1 MIKITLYLLKII
13 SNKLFIMKRLHFY
26 FIITF
31 TTINFLS
38 AYAQNAIQNVDY
50 FLTDKSGKKISA
62 VFSSLSEFDKS
73 GNAIFSIGGNSH
85 NMWGKIIG
93 AKYGIINKT
102 GSIVLPALYDG
113 LEKMVYDNDS
123 LYVFTN
129 GENRGLM
136 NSIGSVMIPEQEC
149 TSVSQLYNSNPMAI
163 KVEFSNYDCRIY
175 TIDGKPLTSVM
186 QRFDEETGG
195 FIFQSGAYKGFMDKN
210 YKIILPAKYSS
221 LELLQDGSF
230 LVTDMRNKSYVM
242 DLSGKTLT
250 STKYD
255 EMRALTSSQ
264 DYEKVLGYIV
274 NSKGKYGFI
283 DANLKSVIPVKY
295 KSLYDIGFGCDD
307 FIFSCEIKD
316 NEVCILNSKGQQLSK
331 KSFKYVNQSILFDKY
346 LIVEKASKEKPKKKK
361 KKNKKNDSDDE
372 FDYYEYEPSYYN
384 LVDLSGNLV
393 IPTDFEDYTT
403 VYYEL
408 PFSLLL
414 LKNKGTWVGYS
425 KELKPILVGPVG
437 STEKFT
443 YIENLSD
450 DLYIVQI
457 GGKDQGYG
465 KPEGGV
471 FGLFRGNGTQ
481 ILPIVYED
489 ITSTGYGDNLMMIIK
504 QAGKYGLYAKDGKM
518 LVDHIYY
525 SIDCADSYCIVK
537 DYIERLSMEKV
548 GLLNALTGKEVIPA
562 KYNQL
567 EKMYY
572 TDYYAYSEN
581 NKFGIMSSNGSV
593 VLKPKYTYIKSSDL
607 YENDQFFLANVYGS
621 ITADPYGYGTE
632 VVGGNWGVIS
642 IKGDTLVPFK
652 YKEIE
657 FVNDSIMNVIDLE
670 GKAFLMAYPSMKII
684 INKEANYIGA
694 IGYDYF
700 NPIYLVGKDVIIDEY
715 DSRSGGIYGLMD
727 LKGNVI
733 SDLKYSEII
742 EENSFFICNYIEY
755 DGFDLLDNKG
765 NIIQEKVDFVQK
777 LNDSLFIVSK
787 SGSVYLY
794 NVRSK
799 SINDLGGAVQYS
811 APDYFYNT
819 AFIGVKMKNEK
830 WGVINN
836 NGDWIIN
843 AEYCNVTGSDQ
854 QFIIAAVCAGTA
866 YKYGV
871 IDSENN
877 ILIPF
882 EYDSIEEDYDSKYSC
897 VKGTTLYTINLMNE
911 ILKKEDASD
920 ENIRN

>member
-1 MIKITLYLLKII
+1 
-13 SNKLFIMKRLHFY
+13 MKRLHFY

-38 AYAQNAIQNVDY
+38 AYAQNATQNVDY
-50 FLTDKSGKKISA
+50 FLTDKSGKKISS
-62 VFSSLSEFDKS
+62 VFSSLSDFDKS

-85 NMWGKIIG
+85 NNMYDKIIG

-102 GSIVLPALYDG
+102 GKIVLPSIYDG
-113 LEKMVYDNDS
+113 LEKLIYDNDS

-136 NSIGSVMIPEQEC
+136 NLLGSVMIPEQEC
-149 TSVSQLYNSNPMAI
+149 SSVSQLYNSNPIAI

-175 TIDGKPLTSVM
+175 TIDGKPMTPVM
-186 QRFDEETGG
+186 QGFDEETSGY
-195 FIFQSGAYKGFMDKN
+195 IFQSGAYKGFMDKN
-210 YKIILPAKYSS
+210 YKVIFPAKYSS
-221 LELLQDGSF
+221 LELLKDGSF
-230 LVTDMRNKSYVM
+230 LVTDMRNRSYVM

-250 STKYD
+250 LSKYD
-255 EMRALTSSQ
+255 EMRALTSSV

-295 KSLYDIGFGCDD
+295 KSLEDIGFGCDD
-307 FIFSCEIKD
+307 FIFSCGLKE
-316 NEVCILNSKGQQLSK
+316 NEVYILNSKGQQLSK
-331 KSFKYVNQSILFDKY
+331 KSFKSVNQSILFDKY

-361 KKNKKNDSDDE
+361 KKKKKNDSDVE
-372 FDYYEYEPSYYN
+372 FDSFSYEPTYYN

-403 VYYEL
+403 VYDEL
-408 PFSLLL
+408 PFSLFL
-414 LKNKGTWVGYS
+414 LKNKVTWVGYS
-425 KELKPILVGPVG
+425 NELKPILVSPAG

-457 GGKDQGYG
+457 GGKDEGYG
-465 KPEGGV
+465 KPDGGV

-481 ILPIVYED
+481 ILPIIYED
-489 ITSTGYGDNLMMIIK
+489 ITSTGYGDDLMLIVK
-504 QAGKYGLYAKDGKM
+504 QAGKYGLMAKDGKM

-525 SIDCADSYCIVK
+525 SIECDGYDCIVK

-572 TDYYAYSEN
+572 SDFYAFSEN

-593 VLKPKYTYIKSSDL
+593 VLKPKYAYIKSVNL

-621 ITADPYGYGTE
+621 VTADPYGYGSE
-632 VVGGNWGVIS
+632 VEGGNWGVIS

-657 FVNDSIMNVIDLE
+657 FVNDSIMNVVDLE
-670 GKAFLMAYPSMKII
+670 GNAFLIAYPSMKII
-684 INKEANYIGA
+684 INKEANYIGS
-694 IGYDYF
+694 ISYDYL
-700 NPIYLVGKDVIIDEY
+700 NPIYLLGKDVIINEY
-715 DSRSGGIYGLMD
+715 DDRSGGIYGLVD

-733 SDLKYSEII
+733 CDFKYSEII
-742 EENSFFICNYIEY
+742 EESNFFICNYIEF

-765 NIIQEKVDFVQK
+765 NILQEKVNYVQK
-777 LNDSLFIVSK
+777 LNDSLFIISK
-787 SGSVYLY
+787 SEAVYLY

-830 WGVINN
+830 WGVINA

-843 AEYCNVTGSDQ
+843 AEYCNVTGSNQ

-897 VKGTTLYTINLMNE
+897 VKGETLYTINLMNE
-911 ILKKEDASD
+911 ILKKEDATD
-920 ENIRN
+920 ENLR

>member
-1 MIKITLYLLKII
+1 
-13 SNKLFIMKRLHFY
+13 MKKLHFY

-31 TTINFLS
+31 TTINFLG
-38 AYAQNAIQNVDY
+38 AYAQNALQNVDY

-85 NMWGKIIG
+85 NNRYDKIIG
-93 AKYGIINKT
+93 AKYGIINTK
-102 GSIVLPALYDG
+102 GNIVLPANYDG
-113 LEKMVYDNDS
+113 LEKLIYNNDS

-129 GENRGLM
+129 GENLGLM
-136 NSIGSVMIPEQEC
+136 NSKGSVIIPAQEF
-149 TSVSQLYNSNPMAI
+149 TSVDQLYNSNPMAI

-175 TIDGKPLTSVM
+175 SVEGKPMTSVI
-186 QRFDEETGG
+186 QGFDEKTGG

-210 YKIILPAKYSS
+210 YKIIFPAKYSS
-221 LELLQDGSF
+221 LEMLKDGSF

-242 DLSGKTLT
+242 DLSGKTL
-250 STKYD
+250 SLKYD
-255 EMRALTSSQ
+255 EIEALTSAQ

-274 NSKGKYGFI
+274 KSKGKYGYI

-295 KSLYDIGFGCDD
+295 KSLRGRTLGCDD
-307 FIFSCEIKD
+307 FIFFAEFKD
-316 NEVCILNSKGQQLSK
+316 EEVYVLNLKGEQLNK
-331 KSFKYVNQSILFDKY
+331 KSFKYVASSIVLFNKY
-346 LIVEKASKEKPKKKK
+346 LIVEKVSKKKPKKKK
-361 KKNKKNDSDDE
+361 DSDDE
-372 FDYYEYEPSYYN
+372 YDIFEYEPTYYN
-384 LVDLSGNLV
+384 LVDLSGKLV

-403 VYYEL
+403 VYDEL
-408 PFSLLL
+408 PFSLFLI
-414 LKNKGTWVGYS
+414 KSKGTWVGYS
-425 KELKPILVGPVG
+425 KELNPILVSPVG

-465 KPEGGV
+465 KPDGGV
-471 FGLFRGNGTQ
+471 FGLFRGNGVQ

-489 ITSTGYGDNLMMIIK
+489 ITSTGYGDELIYVIK
-504 QAGKYGLYAKDGKM
+504 KAGKYGLYAKDGKM
-518 LVDHIYY
+518 LVDHIYS
-525 SIDCADSYCIVK
+525 SIDCDGYDCIVK

-572 TDYYAYSEN
+572 SDFYAFSEI

-593 VLKPKYTYIKSSDL
+593 VLKPKYAYIKSVNL

-621 ITADPYGYGTE
+621 IKADPYGYGIE
-632 VVGGNWGVIS
+632 VDGGNWGVIS

-657 FVNDSIMNVIDLE
+657 FINDSIINVIDLE
-670 GKAFLMAYPSMKII
+670 GNAYLMAYPSMKII
-684 INKEANYIGA
+684 TNKEANYIEY
-694 IGYDYF
+694 ITYDSY
-700 NPIYLVGKDVIIDEY
+700 NPVYLLGKDVIFDEY
-715 DSRSGGIYGLMD
+715 DNRSSGIYGLVD

-733 SDLKYSEII
+733 SDFKYSEII
-742 EENSFFICNYIEY
+742 KEGNFFICNYIEF
-755 DGFDLLDNKG
+755 DGFDLLDSKG
-765 NIIQEKVDFVQK
+765 NILQEKADYVQK
-777 LNDSLFIVSK
+777 LNDSLFIAIK
-787 SGSVYLY
+787 SGAVYLY

-811 APDYFYNT
+811 APDYFYNS

-830 WGVINN
+830 WGVINV

-843 AEYCNVTGSDQ
+843 AKYCNVTGSSN
-854 QFIIAAVCAGTA
+854 QFIIAAVCDGAA

-882 EYDSIEEDYDSKYSC
+882 EYDLIEEQYDSKYSC
-897 VKGTTLYTINLMNE
+897 LKGKTLYTINLMNE

-920 ENIRN
+920 ENTR

>member
-1 MIKITLYLLKII
+1 MKIV
-13 SNKLFIMKRLHFY
+13 HFY

-50 FLTDKSGKKISA
+50 FLTDQSGKKISG
-62 VFSSLSEFDKS
+62 VFSSLSDFDKS

-85 NMWGKIIG
+85 NNMYDKIIG

-102 GSIVLPALYDG
+102 GKIVLPSIYDG
-113 LEKMVYDNDS
+113 LEKLVYDNDS
-123 LYVFTN
+123 LFVFTN

-136 NSIGSVMIPEQEC
+136 NLLGSVMIPEQEC
-149 TSVSQLYNSNPMAI
+149 SSVSQLYNSNPIAI

-175 TIDGKPLTSVM
+175 TIDGKPMTTVM
-186 QRFDEETGG
+186 QGFDEETSG

-210 YKIILPAKYSS
+210 YKIIFPAKYSS
-221 LELLQDGSF
+221 LELLQDGNF

-242 DLSGKTLT
+242 DLSGKTL
-250 STKYD
+250 SPTKYD
-255 EMRALTSSQ
+255 EMRTLTSSQ

-274 NSKGKYGFI
+274 NIKGKYGFI

-307 FIFSCEIKD
+307 FIFSCELKD
-316 NEVCILNSKGQQLSK
+316 NEVYILNSKGQQLSK
-331 KSFKYVNQSILFDKY
+331 NSFKYVNQTILFDKY

-361 KKNKKNDSDDE
+361 KKKNDSDDE
-372 FDYYEYEPSYYN
+372 FDSFAFEPSYYN

-393 IPTDFEDYTT
+393 MPTDFEDYTT

-408 PFSLLL
+408 PFSLFL

-425 KELKPILVGPVG
+425 NELKPILISPAG
-437 STEKFT
+437 SAEKFT
-443 YIENLSD
+443 YIDNLSD

-457 GGKDQGYG
+457 GGKDEGYG
-465 KPEGGV
+465 IPDGGV

-489 ITSTGYGDNLMMIIK
+489 ITSTGYGDDLMMLIK
-504 QAGKYGLYAKDGKM
+504 KAGKYGLYTKDGKM
-518 LVDHIYY
+518 LVDHIYS
-525 SIDCADSYCIVK
+525 SIDCDGYDCIVK

-572 TDYYAYSEN
+572 SDFYAFSEI

-593 VLKPKYTYIKSSDL
+593 VLKPKYAYIKSVNL

-621 ITADPYGYGTE
+621 IKADPYGYGIE
-632 VVGGNWGVIS
+632 VDGGNWGVIS

-657 FVNDSIMNVIDLE
+657 FINDSIINVIDLE
-670 GKAFLMAYPSMKII
+670 GNAYLMAYPSMKII
-684 INKEANYIGA
+684 TNKEANYIGS
-694 IGYDYF
+694 ISYDYD
-700 NPIYLVGKDVIIDEY
+700 NPKYLIGKDVFIDEY
-715 DSRSGGIYGLMD
+715 DSRSGGIYGLVD

-733 SDLKYSEII
+733 CDFKYSEIV
-742 EENSFFICNYIEY
+742 EESNFFICNYIEF

-765 NIIQEKVDFVQK
+765 NILQEKVDYVQK

-830 WGVINN
+830 WGVINV

-843 AEYCNVTGSDQ
+843 AEYCNVIGSNQ

-871 IDSENN
+871 IDSEKN

-882 EYDSIEEDYDSKYSC
+882 EYDSIEEEYDSKYSC
-897 VKGTTLYTINLMNE
+897 VKGETLYTINLMNE
-911 ILKKEDASD
+911 ILKKEDATD
-920 ENIRN
+920 ENIR

>member
-1 MIKITLYLLKII
+1 
-13 SNKLFIMKRLHFY
+13 MKRLHFY

-361 KKNKKNDSDDE
+361 KKKKKNDSDDE
-372 FDYYEYEPSYYN
+372 FDYFEYEPSYYN

-403 VYYEL
+403 VYDEL

-457 GGKDQGYG
+457 GGKDEGYG

-642 IKGDTLVPFK
+642 IKGDTLVPFN

-694 IGYDYF
+694 IGYDYL
-700 NPIYLVGKDVIIDEY
+700 NPIYLVGKDVMIDEY

-742 EENSFFICNYIEY
+742 EENSFFICNYIEF

-777 LNDSLFIVSK
+777 LNDSIFIVSK

>member
-1 MIKITLYLLKII
+1 
-13 SNKLFIMKRLHFY
+13 MKKLHFY
-26 FIITF
+26 FILLF

-62 VFSSLSEFDKS
+62 VFSSLSDFDKS

-85 NMWGKIIG
+85 NNIYDKIIG

-102 GSIVLPALYDG
+102 GNIVLPSIYDG
-113 LEKMVYDNDS
+113 LEKLVYDNDS

-136 NSIGSVMIPEQEC
+136 NLLGSVMIPEQEC
-149 TSVSQLYNSNPMAI
+149 SSVSQLYNSNPIAI

-175 TIDGKPLTSVM
+175 TIDGKPMTPVM
-186 QRFDEETGG
+186 QGFDEETGG

-210 YKIILPAKYSS
+210 YKIIFPAKYSS

-250 STKYD
+250 LTKYD

-307 FIFSCEIKD
+307 FIFSCEFKD
-316 NEVCILNSKGQQLSK
+316 NEVYILNSKGQQLSK
-331 KSFKYVNQSILFDKY
+331 KSFKSVNQSILFDKY

-372 FDYYEYEPSYYN
+372 FDSFSNEPTYYN

-393 IPTDFEDYTT
+393 IPSDFEDYTT
-403 VYYEL
+403 VYDEL
-408 PFSLLL
+408 PFSLFL

-425 KELKPILVGPVG
+425 NELKPILVSPAG

-457 GGKDQGYG
+457 GGKDEGYG
-465 KPEGGV
+465 KPDGGV

-481 ILPIVYED
+481 ILPIIYED
-489 ITSTGYGDNLMMIIK
+489 ITSTGYGDDFMLIVK
-504 QAGKYGLYAKDGKM
+504 QAGKYGMYAKDGKM

-525 SIDCADSYCIVK
+525 SIVCDGYDCIVK

-581 NKFGIMSSNGSV
+581 NKFGIISSNGSV
-593 VLKPKYTYIKSSDL
+593 VLKPKYTYIKASDL
-607 YENDQFFLANVYGS
+607 YENDQLFLANVYGS
-621 ITADPYGYGTE
+621 ISVSPYGYDTE
-632 VVGGNWGVIS
+632 VEGGTWGVIS

-652 YKEIE
+652 YKEIK
-657 FVNDSIMNVIDLE
+657 FVNDSTMSVIDLE
-670 GKAFLMAYPSMKII
+670 GNAFHMGFPSLKII
-684 INKEANYIGA
+684 TNKEANYIGLLS
-694 IGYDYF
+694 YDYS
-700 NPIYLVGKDVIIDEY
+700 NPIYLVGKDVVTGEY
-715 DSRSGGIYGLMD
+715 GNKSGGIYGLVD
-727 LKGNVI
+727 SKGNVM
-733 SDLKYSEII
+733 SDFKYSEII
-742 EENSFFICNYIEY
+742 EANNFFICNYIGF
-755 DGFDLLDNKG
+755 DGFDLLDNTGKVV
-765 NIIQEKVDFVQK
+765 QEKVDFVQE
-777 LNDSLFIVSK
+777 LNDTLFIINK
-787 SGSVYLY
+787 SRSVYLY
-794 NVRSK
+794 NIRSK
-799 SINDLGGAVQYS
+799 SINDLGGAVQYN
-811 APDYFYNT
+811 APGYVSDRS
-819 AFIGVKMKNEK
+819 FIGIKLKNEK
-830 WGVINN
+830 WGVINA
-836 NGDWIIN
+836 NGDWIIK
-843 AEYCNVTGSDQ
+843 AEYCSVDGSQ
-854 QFIIAAVCAGTA
+854 EKFIIASICDGTA

-871 IDSENN
+871 IDSEKN

-882 EYDSIEEDYDSKYSC
+882 EYDSIEEENNSKYSC
-897 VKGTTLYTINLMNE
+897 VKGKTLYTLNLMNE
-911 ILKKEDASD
+911 ILDKEDAL
-920 ENIRN
+920 EFK

>member
-1 MIKITLYLLKII
+1 
-13 SNKLFIMKRLHFY
+13 MKKLHFY

-50 FLTDKSGKKISA
+50 FLTDQSGKKISA
-62 VFSSLSEFDKS
+62 VFSSLSDFDKS

-85 NMWGKIIG
+85 NNMYDEIIG
-93 AKYGIINKT
+93 AKYGIINKK
-102 GSIVLPALYDG
+102 GNIILPALYDG
-113 LEKMVYDNDS
+113 LSKLGYDNDS

-136 NSIGSVMIPEQEC
+136 NLLGSVMIPAQEC
-149 TSVSQLYNSNPMAI
+149 SSVSQLYNSNPIAI

-175 TIDGKPLTSVM
+175 TIDGKPMTSVM
-186 QRFDEETGG
+186 QGFDDETGG

-210 YKIILPAKYSS
+210 YKIIFPAKYSS
-221 LELLQDGSF
+221 LELLQDGNF

-242 DLSGKTLT
+242 DLGGKTLT
-250 STKYD
+250 LAKYD
-255 EMRALTSSQ
+255 EMEALTSTQ
-264 DYEKVLGYIV
+264 DYGKVLGYIV
-274 NSKGKYGFI
+274 KSKVKYGYI
-283 DANLKSVIPVKY
+283 GADLKSVIPIKY
-295 KSLYDIGFGCDD
+295 EAIEGIDLGCDD
-307 FIFSCEIKD
+307 FIFSCELKD
-316 NEVCILNSKGQQLSK
+316 DEVYILNSKGQQLNK
-331 KSFKYVNQSILFDKY
+331 NSFKYVNQTMLFDKY

-361 KKNKKNDSDDE
+361 KKKNDSDDE
-372 FDYYEYEPSYYN
+372 FDLFSNEPTYYN
-384 LVDLSGNLV
+384 LIDLSGNLV

-403 VYYEL
+403 VYDES
-408 PFSLLL
+408 PFTLFL

-425 KELKPILVGPVG
+425 NELKPILVSPAG

-443 YIENLSD
+443 YIDNLSD

-457 GGKDQGYG
+457 GGKDEGYG
-465 KPEGGV
+465 KPDGGV

-481 ILPIVYED
+481 ILPIIYED
-489 ITSTGYGDNLMMIIK
+489 ITSTGYGDDLMFIIK
-504 QAGKYGLYAKDGKM
+504 KAGKYGLYAKDGKM
-518 LVDHIYY
+518 LVDHVYY
-525 SIDCADSYCIVK
+525 SIDCNGQDCLVK
-537 DYIERLSMEKV
+537 DYVERLNMEKV
-548 GLLNALTGKEVIPA
+548 GLLNALTGKEVIPT

-567 EKMYY
+567 EKISF

-581 NKFGIMSSNGSV
+581 NKFGVMSSNGSV
-593 VLKPKYTYIKSSDL
+593 VIKPKYTYIKSSGL
-607 YENDQFFLANVYGS
+607 YDNDQIFLANVYGS
-621 ITADPYGYGTE
+621 ITVSPYGYGIE
-632 VVGGNWGVIS
+632 LEGGNWGVIS

-652 YKEIE
+652 YREID
-657 FVNDSIMNVIDLE
+657 FISDSIMNVIDLE
-670 GKAFLMAYPSMKII
+670 GNAFLMAYPSMKII
-684 INKEANYIGA
+684 INKEANYIGS
-694 IGYDYF
+694 IGYDYL
-700 NPIYLVGKDVIIDEY
+700 NPIYLVGKDVFIDEY

-733 SDLKYSEII
+733 CDFKYSEII
-742 EENSFFICNYIEY
+742 EENNFFICNYIDF
-755 DGFDLLDNKG
+755 DGFDLLDKKG
-765 NIIQEKVDFVQK
+765 NILQEKFDFVKK

-830 WGVINN
+830 WGVINI

-843 AEYCNVTGSDQ
+843 AEYCYVTGSDQ

-882 EYDSIEEDYDSKYSC
+882 EYDLIEEDYNSKYSC
-897 VKGTTLYTINLMNE
+897 VKGKTLYTINVMNE

-920 ENIRN
+920 ENIR